1 MKKLFICFTASLALI
16 SSLAM
21 AKTEGTSAELNLLYS
36 EFEGGDT
43 TNFEADGVGVGVAI
57 QHAINLGQVDQSL
70 SNLYV
75 APGAFLD
82 FNEADGSY
90 GTRARSGVDFS
101 RTQGIDLDIGYDV
114 NDQVAVF
121 ATIGYIEARADLA
134 FDTGFAVFRTTQNEE
149 SLFYGLGARYAI
161 DNQLTAV
168 LSYNFADL
176 REERNGQGGFENT
189 DFSSDV
195 IKLGVAYNF

>member
-1 MKKLFICFTASLALI
+1 MKKLMMCFTASLALI

-21 AKTEGTSAELNLLYS
+21 AKTEGNSVELNLLRS
-36 EFEGGDT
+36 EVEGGDT
-43 TNFEADGVGVGVAI
+43 TSFEIDGIGLGLAA
-57 QHAINLGQVDQSL
+57 QHAINLGQFDQSL
-70 SNLYV
+70 NNFFV

-90 GTRARSGVDFS
+90 GLRTGQAEVS

-114 NDQVAVF
+114 NDQIAIF
-121 ATIGYIEARADLA
+121 ATIGYIEARVDVR
-134 FDTGFAVFRTTQNEE
+134 FDIGAAIFTETKTEE

-168 LSYNFADL
+168 VSYNFADL
-176 REERNGQGGFENT
+176 QEDRNGVGGFGNMDIST
-189 DFSSDV
+189 DV